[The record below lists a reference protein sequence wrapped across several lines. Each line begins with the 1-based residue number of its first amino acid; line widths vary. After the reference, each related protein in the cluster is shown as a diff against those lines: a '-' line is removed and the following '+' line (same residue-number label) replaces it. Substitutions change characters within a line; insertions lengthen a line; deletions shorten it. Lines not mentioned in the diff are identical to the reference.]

1 MASKMKDFL
10 LKLLAVIV
18 AGICT
23 GIAVFFGWKVYQQ
36 EMMYKKG
43 DDTYEMI
50 EHLAQATPMTEEVP
64 ANRPEPSTFEPET
77 TTPVS
82 IIEDPEEPQNQEEP
96 IPVAEIDF
104 AALTA
109 VNSDVVAWIC
119 CPDTVINYP
128 VVLGG
133 DNEYYLTHLVDGTE
147 NGNGTLFIDW
157 KNSRDFS
164 DENTVV
170 YGHHMQ
176 SGKMFACLVEYADQ
190 AFFDAHPIIYL
201 VTPEAKYKIELFSG
215 YTTTFDSSAYTLRF
229 SSSHEYAEWLR
240 EIAGKSDFKANMHLN
255 TNDHIIT
262 LSTCAYSFYD
272 ARYVV
277 HGRLTQVGGRSNS

>member
-64 ANRPEPSTFEPET
+64 ANKPEPSTFEPET

-128 VVLGG
+128 VVHGG

-157 KNSRDFS
+157 KNS
-164 DENTVV
+164 
-170 YGHHMQ
+170 
-176 SGKMFACLVEYADQ
+176 
-190 AFFDAHPIIYL
+190 
-201 VTPEAKYKIELFSG
+201 LF
-215 YTTTFDSSAYTLRF
+215 TAITCN
-229 SSSHEYAEWLR
+229 R
-240 EIAGKSDFKANMHLN
+240 EKCSLAWLN
-255 TNDHIIT
+255 TRIK
-262 LSTCAYSFYD
+262 LS
-272 ARYVV
+272 
-277 HGRLTQVGGRSNS
+277 LTRIPSSILLRRKPNTRSNCFPAIPQPLIHLHIRYASVPLTNMPNGCERSLESQILKRICT